1 MPMPPT
7 VVQSRLLHGAAEVLQ
22 EEGKDAQWESRAG
35 LTVGRRAEPQA
46 RQMGQMTAGRVAMQN
61 LQEE

>member
-1 MPMPPT
+1 MPPT

-35 LTVGRRAEPQA
+35 LTVGCRREPQA
-46 RQMGQMTAGRVAMQN
+46 RQMGQMATGGVAMQN